1 MFKNRISSGKHMMC
15 DICDIKNLELLN
27 NAELLKELLKN
38 ICLNYHF
45 EILGEL
51 DYSFTPEGC
60 TILLLLSE
68 SHISIHT
75 FPEKNHISFDIY
87 TCRQYK
93 NNNEYNKIFYYLID
107 SLQASYNSNSTI
119 IDRNFSNTNKN
130 TNVNKNTNTNN
141 MEEIDLFD
149 MFSLLD
155 S

>member
-1 MFKNRISSGKHMMC
+1 MFKNRISSGKHMIC
-15 DICDIKNLELLN
+15 DICDIKNNELLN

-60 TILLLLSE
+60 SILLLLSE

-75 FPEKNHISFDIY
+75 FPERNHISFDIY
-87 TCRQYK
+87 TCRQYE
-93 NNNEYNKIFYYLID
+93 NNNEYNQIFYYLID
-107 SLQASYNSNSTI
+107 SLQGSLNSKCTI
-119 IDRNFSNTNKN
+119 IDRNFSNA
-130 TNVNKNTNTNN
+130 NTNTNN
-141 MEEIDLFD
+141 REENDLFD
-149 MFSLLD
+149 IYSLLD